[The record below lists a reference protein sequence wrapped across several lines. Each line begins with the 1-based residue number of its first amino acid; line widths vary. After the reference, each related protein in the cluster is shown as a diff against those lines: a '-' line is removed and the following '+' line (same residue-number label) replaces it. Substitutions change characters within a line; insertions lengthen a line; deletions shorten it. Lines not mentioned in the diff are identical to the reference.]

1 MMTDRREDVITPAQT
16 AGPFFAFCLTPAA
29 YEYRQIF
36 TNDLA
41 ADGVPGERIRIEGRV
56 FDGEGQP
63 VPDAM
68 IEIWQADPS
77 GRFATPKQ
85 SGSAAFKGFGRT
97 ECDADGRFRFTTL
110 KPGAVPGPQGSR
122 QAPHINVGIFA
133 RGLLRRLFTRM
144 YFSDEIHNANDP
156 VLALVPGDRSLTL
169 IAHLSD
175 TVSGPVYAFDI
186 RLQGENETVF
196 FEA

>member
-1 MMTDRREDVITPAQT
+1 MTERRDAITPSQT
-16 AGPFFAFCLTPAA
+16 VGPFFAYGLTPAA
-29 YEYRQIF
+29 HEYRPIF
-36 TNDLA
+36 SNDLA
-41 ADGVPGERIRIEGRV
+41 IGRAPGERIRIEGRV
-56 FDGEGQP
+56 IDGDGRP
-63 VPDAM
+63 VTDAM

-77 GRFATPKQ
+77 GGFPTPEE
-85 SGSAAFKGFGRT
+85 GGHAAFKGFGRT
-97 ECDADGRFRFTTL
+97 ECDSEGRFSFTTL
-110 KPGAVPGPQGSR
+110 KPGAVPGPHGTR
-122 QAPHINVGIFA
+122 QAPHINVGVFA

-175 TVSGPVYAFDI
+175 TVSGPVYVFDI
-186 RLQGENETVF
+186 RLRGENETVF